1 LLRAI
6 KHIIFVSDFFVN
18 EVRGGGELNDW
29 EIICIFRSQGCVVE
43 QLNSHKVTAKIIKN
57 KISLGYKFVIS
68 NFTRLKEE
76 CVDLLTKESEYI
88 IIEHDHKYIK
98 SRNPMG
104 YPDFKVPED
113 KIINYD
119 FYKSSK
125 ATFCQSSFQTS
136 ILEKNLKINN
146 IINLSGNL
154 WSLEHLKVL
163 EEMSKLEKK
172 ELYAIM
178 DYPIDHKNTS
188 DAIKY
193 CRGKGFKYR
202 LIAPCPPQ
210 EFLRKL
216 GECRTLVFFP
226 KSPETLSRVVVEAR
240 MMGLK
245 TITTKNIGAIH
256 EPWFLKKGPDLID
269 EMRYVKRE
277 EIPKKI
283 IGSLYE

>member
-1 LLRAI
+1 M
-6 KHIIFVSDFFVN
+6 FVSDFFVN
-18 EVRGGGELNDW
+18 EVPGGGELNDW
-29 EIICIFRSQGCVVE
+29 ELVCILRSQGYEVE
-43 QLNSHKVTAKIIKN
+43 QLNSHKVTMQLIKE
-57 KISLGYKFVIS
+57 KTGSGYKFMIS

-76 CVDLLTKESEYI
+76 CKDLLIKESEYI
-88 IIEHDHKYIK
+88 IIEHDHKYIS

-119 FYKSSK
+119 FYKNAK
-125 ATFCQSSFQTS
+125 AVFCQSSFQAG
-136 ILEKNLKINN
+136 IFEKNLKTSN
-146 IINLSGNL
+146 IVNLSGNL

-163 EEMSKLEKK
+163 EDMSKLEKQ

-178 DYPIDHKNTS
+178 DYPIEHKNTS

-193 CRGKGFKYR
+193 CIGKGFKYR
-202 LIAPCPPQ
+202 LIASCPPQ
-210 EFLRKL
+210 EFLKKL
-216 GECRTLVFFP
+216 GECSALVFFP

-245 TITTKNIGAIH
+245 TITTKNIGATH
-256 EPWFLKKGPDLID
+256 EPWFSKKGLELIN
-269 EMRYVKRE
+269 EMRYTKRE